1 MLGRGMS
8 DQSLERAGSV
18 YWLVGPTA
26 SRTTPLHSV
35 ALRVTNAS
43 INILLLEPIIPIDN
57 PHRGSGESLYKNSI
71 SDHRIRLGTSSKCV
85 ISQIGAKFS
94 RLREFSHRLATG

>member
-1 MLGRGMS
+1 MS
-8 DQSLERAGSV
+8 DKSLERAGSV

-43 INILLLEPIIPIDN
+43 TKILLLEPIIPIDN
-57 PHRGSGESLYKNSI
+57 PHRGSGDLLGCMVI
-71 SDHRIRLGTSSKCV
+71 TQTFVRIKCNV
-85 ISQIGAKFS
+85 TP
-94 RLREFSHRLATG
+94 LNVT